1 MTTEHSTPAF
11 PGRVDGRSLRT
22 SRPDATAVAQVAR
35 GALHSK
41 TSRREITP
49 RLVLTAAI
57 LTALYI
63 VAGKLGL
70 MLGLINPSASAV
82 WAPTGIAIAAVL
94 ILGQRVWPG
103 IFVGAFVVNATTAGT
118 LLTSLGIATG
128 NTLEALIGAALVD
141 RFAQGRHAFH
151 RPQDTFKFAFLAGM
165 LSTTVSASI
174 GVASLAL
181 GGFAPW
187 AEFGRIWLT
196 WWLGDMGGALVVAPL
211 LVLWINDPRLRWSRA
226 QAAEAA
232 AIFAILLATGL
243 LVFGSIG
250 PEAVVGQSLKFLCMP
265 ILVWA
270 AFRFD
275 QRITVAACFEISAVA
290 VWCTVAESS
299 RLGRESVN
307 ESLLVLQVF
316 VAVAAVTTLAL
327 AAVVGE
333 RRRMHAA
340 ERATKDEL
348 REAMAELEAFK
359 NSIAHDLRTP
369 VGAMVN
375 YSAILLQDYEGRL
388 DEAGALMLRRVR
400 ASASSAAHLLDQL
413 SQYAWVGEEKSGET
427 LPLDMTSLAREVQ
440 AELVV
445 GDEDARDLEFEIQP
459 LPPVRG
465 NPELLRCVLRNL
477 MSNAA
482 KFTRGRKPRRIQV
495 SGVAGPYENTYTV
508 TDNGIG
514 FDPALADTL
523 FEPFKRLSAAE
534 KFEGSG
540 LGLAIVARIIR
551 RQQGRVWAASPGSG
565 GAQFGFSLPTERR

>member
-1 MTTEHSTPAF
+1 MTKHSTPTF
-11 PGRVDGRSLRT
+11 PGRVDGLRL
-22 SRPDATAVAQVAR
+22 RADRLGATAVAQEPP
-35 GALHSK
+35 GALRPLA
-41 TSRREITP
+41 SRREGTP
-49 RLVLTAAI
+49 RLVFTAVL

-70 MLGLINPSASAV
+70 MLGLIHPSASAV
-82 WAPTGIAIAAVL
+82 WAPTGIAIAALL
-94 ILGQRVWPG
+94 ILGQRMWPG

-118 LLTSLGIATG
+118 LLTSLGVATG
-128 NTLEALIGAALVD
+128 NTLEALLGAALVD
-141 RFAQGRHAFH
+141 RFANGRHAFL

-165 LSTTVSASI
+165 LSPVVSASF
-174 GVASLAL
+174 GVASLSL

-187 AEFGRIWLT
+187 SEFGSIWLT

-211 LVLWINDPRLRWSRA
+211 LVLWINDPHLRWSRA

-232 AIFAILLATGL
+232 AIFAALLATGL
-243 LVFGSIG
+243 LVFGSIA
-250 PEAVVGQSLKFLCMP
+250 PQAVVGQSLKFLCMP
-265 ILVWA
+265 LLVWA

-290 VWCTVAESS
+290 VGCTVMESS

-307 ESLLVLQVF
+307 ESLMVLQVF

-348 REAMAELEAFK
+348 REALAELEAFK
-359 NSIAHDLRTP
+359 NSIQHDLRQP
-369 VGAMVN
+369 VGALVN

-388 DEAGALMLRRVR
+388 DESGTLVVRKIR
-400 ASASSAAHLLDQL
+400 ASASTAAHLLEQL
-413 SQYAWVGEEKSGET
+413 KEYSWVGRERGEM
-427 LPLDMTSLAREVQ
+427 LPVDMTALAREVQ
-440 AELVV
+440 AEIVV
-445 GDEDARDLEFEIQP
+445 GELDASALEFEIQS

-465 NPELLRCVLRNL
+465 NIDLLRCVLRNL
-477 MSNAA
+477 MNNAA
-482 KFTRGRKPRRIQV
+482 KFTRGQTPRRIQV
-495 SGVAGPYENTYTV
+495 AGVEGPQENTYTV

-514 FDPALADTL
+514 FDPALAEKL
-523 FEPFKRLSAAE
+523 FEPFERLAAE
-534 KFEGSG
+534 QGFEGSG

-551 RQQGRVWAASPGSG
+551 RQQGRVWAASPDSG
-565 GAQFGFSLPTERR
+565 GAQFGFTLPTERR